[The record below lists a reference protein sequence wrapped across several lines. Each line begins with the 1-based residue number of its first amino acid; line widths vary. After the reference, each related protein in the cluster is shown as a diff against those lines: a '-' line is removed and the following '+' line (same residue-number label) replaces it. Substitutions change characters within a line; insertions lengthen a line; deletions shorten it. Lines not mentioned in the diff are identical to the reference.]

1 MYMTEQ
7 LITLDL
13 FMDEIQNQWPVTIRF
28 FLEKRMACV
37 GCSLSAFD
45 TLADA
50 LEAYDLPQDAVLN
63 ALNERLDAGVSP
75 NGNSR

>member
-1 MYMTEQ
+1 MPEH
-7 LITLDL
+7 LITLDH

-28 FLEKRMACV
+28 FLDNRMACV

-45 TLADA
+45 TLGDA
-50 LEAYDLPQDAVLN
+50 LEAYDLPRDTFLKALN
-63 ALNERLDAGVSP
+63 ASLEASCAP